1 MTDKEKLLECAKNAG
16 IVVGDYTIARV
27 YDYQKVQLF
36 FKLLGDSVHL
46 GMDMASFT
54 CSGDVK
60 IHPLDDGTV
69 RLVARD
75 NGSDNDFKFKRML
88 LLNSQISDQNSSP
101 EIFFESDY
109 DEQWHNLYA
118 KDGFKYLDPDDG
130 RYLILRE
137 QVSGK
142 YIYKKE
148 EIDQYFDMT
157 DRAYYYGETPPAE
170 YTRITKNTYQ
180 EMLVYINVQQ
190 CDNRHRGNMIL
201 FRGKNMTCDQLANA
215 FSSHYNIV

>member
-16 IVVGDYTIARV
+16 IAVGDYTIARV

-46 GMDMASFT
+46 GMDMASLT

-60 IHPLDDGTV
+60 IHPLDDGTI

-75 NGSDNDFKFKRML
+75 NGSDDDFKFKGML
-88 LLNSQISDQNSSP
+88 LLNSQISDPNSSP

-118 KDGFKYLDPDDG
+118 KDGFKYLDFD
-130 RYLILRE
+130 
-137 QVSGK
+137 
-142 YIYKKE
+142 E
-148 EIDQYFDMT
+148 EE
-157 DRAYYYGETPPAE
+157 AYYNGKEPFTKCR
-170 YTRITKNTYQ
+170 RITKNTYG
-180 EMLVYINVQQ
+180 EMLAYINVQE
-190 CDNRHRGNMIL
+190 CMKRHEGDMIL
-201 FRGKNMTCDQLANA
+201 YRGKKLTCDQLANVFA
-215 FSSHYNIV
+215 DRYSID

>member
-16 IVVGDYTIARV
+16 IAVGDYTIARV

-46 GMDMASFT
+46 GMDMASLT

-60 IHPLDDGTV
+60 IHPLDDGTI

-75 NGSDNDFKFKRML
+75 NGSDDDFKFKGML
-88 LLNSQISDQNSSP
+88 LLNSQISDPNSSP

-118 KDGFKYLDPDDG
+118 KDGFKYLDFDDG
-130 RYLILRE
+130 RYLIL
-137 QVSGK
+137 QDVNFGH
-142 YIYKKE
+142 YIYKKDDIEQYLDDE
-148 EIDQYFDMT
+148 EE
-157 DRAYYYGETPPAE
+157 AYYNGKEPFTKCR
-170 YTRITKNTYQ
+170 RITKNTYG
-180 EMLVYINVQQ
+180 EMLAYINVQE
-190 CDNRHRGNMIL
+190 CMKRHEGDMIL
-201 FRGKNMTCDQLANA
+201 YRGKKLTCDQLANVFA
-215 FSSHYNIV
+215 DRYSID